1 MKHPFRTA
9 LSLIS
14 LALCAALAASQGT
27 SEAQVEQAT
36 LVAPGSPPFYLQAI
50 ISERGDP
57 DEHVEVEMSWVA
69 PDKWKRTI
77 RSAEF
82 SQTLIVNGDKIFE
95 QDSDDYLPLAIQVLT
110 TAMVDPRPI
119 IAAFR
124 PGDIA
129 RTKANGASDES
140 GKVCFGKMCLKG
152 GNGLVE
158 TVAAP
163 GRSVTFTDYRPFK
176 NKRVARQL
184 SYQID
189 PGDSYQAHVTT
200 LGELTS
206 DDAQFAI
213 PEHTPKE
220 KQIRCVVLAE
230 AELRTLALQPT
241 EIIWPQVLEDNET
254 SGETSC
260 YLSVDRSGQV
270 REILPLSVSVE
281 RADDSARRQIMR
293 WKFRPATKDGVA
305 VQAEAILNF
314 HFDTRAYGPAK
325 PLTDAEV
332 RKLATN
338 MTEPV
343 FPEGS
348 PLGSPCSIRIAVDAE
363 GKVIEEIAVEGS
375 GEVSLACMKAIGKW
389 QFSPILEEGKPRPY
403 RGEISFRVPR

>member
-1 MKHPFRTA
+1 MRRVA
-9 LSLIS
+9 VSILLLAVASL
-14 LALCAALAASQGT
+14 LAGAKDQ
-27 SEAQVEQAT
+27 
-36 LVAPGSPPFYLQAI
+36 
-50 ISERGDP
+50 
-57 DEHVEVEMSWVA
+57 
-69 PDKWKRTI
+69 
-77 RSAEF
+77 
-82 SQTLIVNGDKIFE
+82 
-95 QDSDDYLPLAIQVLT
+95 
-110 TAMVDPRPI
+110 
-119 IAAFR
+119 
-124 PGDIA
+124 
-129 RTKANGASDES
+129 ANGASDEL
-140 GKVCFGKMCLKG
+140 GKVCFGKICLKG
-152 GNGLVE
+152 GSGLVE

-206 DDAQFAI
+206 DDTEFAI
-213 PEHTPKE
+213 PEPTPKE

-230 AELRTLALQPT
+230 ADLRTLALEPT
-241 EIIWPQVLEDNET
+241 EIIWPQVLEDNKK
-254 SGETSC
+254 SGETSY
-260 YLSVDRSGQV
+260 YLSVDRLGQV

-293 WKFRPATKDGVA
+293 WKFKPAMKDGVA

-348 PLGSPCSIRIAVDAE
+348 PSGSPCSIRIAVDAE
-363 GKVIEEIAVEGS
+363 GKLIEEIAVEGS
-375 GEVSLACMKAIGKW
+375 GELSLACMKAIGKW

-403 RGEISFRVPR
+403 RGEISFRVP

>member
-1 MKHPFRTA
+1 MKHPCRTA
-9 LSLIS
+9 LILIS
-14 LALCAALAASQGT
+14 LARCATLAAGQGT
-27 SEAQVEQAT
+27 SEAQVEQAI
-36 LVAPGSPPFYLQAI
+36 LIAPGSSPFYLQAVI
-50 ISERGDP
+50 TERGDP

-77 RSAEF
+77 RSPEF

-95 QDSDDYLPLAIQVLT
+95 QDSDEYLPLAIQVLT

-119 IAAFR
+119 LAAFR
-124 PGDIA
+124 PGDTA
-129 RTKANGASDES
+129 STKANGGADES
-140 GKVCFGKMCLKG
+140 GKVCFGKMCLKA

-163 GRSVTFTDYRPFK
+163 GRSVTFRDYRPFK

-213 PEHTPKE
+213 PEPTPKD
-220 KQIRCVVLAE
+220 KQIRSLVLPE
-230 AELRTLALQPT
+230 AELRTLALQPS

-254 SGETSC
+254 SGETS
-260 YLSVDRSGQV
+260 YYVSVDRSGQV

-281 RADDSARRQIMR
+281 RADDSARRQVMR
-293 WKFRPATKDGVA
+293 WKFKPAMKDGVA

-338 MTEPV
+338 LTEPE

-348 PLGSPCSIRIAVDAE
+348 PSGSPCNIRIAVDAE
-363 GKVIEEIAVEGS
+363 GKVIEQIAVAGC
-375 GEVSLACMKAIGKW
+375 GEASLACMKAIGKW
-389 QFSPILEEGKPRPY
+389 QFSPMLKEGKPRPY
-403 RGEISFRVPR
+403 RGEISFRVP